1 MLYFKVLLKIL
12 QTMEEWMWSKGVVK
26 VNMDILRNFSMMQI
40 WERIKITITDLDK
53 KIKEGKD

>member
-26 VNMDILRNFSMMQI
+26 VNMDILRNFPMMQI